1 MPKPNPEQGL
11 NSPQFC
17 EGQIGAEAAEGK
29 FKAGRDW
36 FAMLKERSHFRDRK
50 VQGETVSTDVK
61 ASPSHLG
68 IRQREFMI
76 VVTLN
81 NRFSTQVK

>member
-1 MPKPNPEQGL
+1 
-11 NSPQFC
+11 
-17 EGQIGAEAAEGK
+17 
-29 FKAGRDW
+29 
-36 FAMLKERSHFRDRK
+36 MLKERSHFRDRK